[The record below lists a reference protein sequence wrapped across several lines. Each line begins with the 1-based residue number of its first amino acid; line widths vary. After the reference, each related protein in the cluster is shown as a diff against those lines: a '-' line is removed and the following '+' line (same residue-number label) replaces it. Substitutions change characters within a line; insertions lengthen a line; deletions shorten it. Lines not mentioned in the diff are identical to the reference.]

1 MFDIDYKILSF
12 LLAKQ
17 NEGDAILEQFKIQ
30 FPSKRISHDSNSIFI
45 GLAESTA
52 TNKTHESQY
61 YNNLVDIIITTK
73 NKEYVKASKIFRAV
87 SKRVISLLRQ
97 SKEFSDSFNVV
108 SYIPKY
114 DESTL
119 VLKQA
124 DLLLSFESLEEFN
137 ITDEEIKNI
146 LIGDVT
152 IEVEGEVECQE
163 KEKNQL

>member
-17 NEGDAILEQFKIQ
+17 KEGDTILEQFNIR
-30 FPSKRISHDSNSIFI
+30 FPSKSISQNSNSIFI

-52 TNKTHESQY
+52 TDSTHESQY
-61 YNNLVDIIITTK
+61 YNNLIGIIITTK
-73 NKEYVKASKIFRAV
+73 NKDYVKASKIFRAV
-87 SKRVISLLRQ
+87 SKRIISLLRQ

-108 SYIPKY
+108 SFIPKY

>member
-17 NEGDAILEQFKIQ
+17 NEGDAILEQFNIR
-30 FPSKRISHDSNSIFI
+30 FPSKRISQDSNSIFI

-52 TNKTHESQY
+52 TDRTHESQY

-108 SYIPKY
+108 SFIPKY
-114 DESTL
+114 DEATL

-163 KEKNQL
+163 KENQP

>member
-1 MFDIDYKILSF
+1 MFDIDYKILSY

-17 NEGDAILEQFKIQ
+17 KEGDTILEQFNIR
-30 FPSKRISHDSNSIFI
+30 FPSKSISQNSNSIFI

-52 TNKTHESQY
+52 TDRTHESQY

-87 SKRVISLLRQ
+87 SKRIISLLRQ

-108 SYIPKY
+108 SFIPKY
-114 DESTL
+114 DEATL

-163 KEKNQL
+163 KENQP

>member
-52 TNKTHESQY
+52 TDRTHESQY

-73 NKEYVKASKIFRAV
+73 NKEYIKAIKIFRAV

-108 SYIPKY
+108 SFIPKY
-114 DESTL
+114 DEATL

>member
-1 MFDIDYKILSF
+1 MFDIDYKILSY

-17 NEGDAILEQFKIQ
+17 KEGDTILEQFNIR
-30 FPSKRISHDSNSIFI
+30 FPSKSISQNSNSIFI

-52 TNKTHESQY
+52 TDRTHESQY

-108 SYIPKY
+108 SFIPKY
-114 DESTL
+114 DEATL